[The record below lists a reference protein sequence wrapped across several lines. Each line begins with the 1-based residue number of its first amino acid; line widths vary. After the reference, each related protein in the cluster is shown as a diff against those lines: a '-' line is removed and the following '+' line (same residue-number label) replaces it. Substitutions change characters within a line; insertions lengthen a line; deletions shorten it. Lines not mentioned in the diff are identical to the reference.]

1 MYGNPYM
8 PQYNPT
14 QSIDRQIEELQNLK
28 TRYSQPP
35 VTNIINTQTPNISE
49 FEARYLKENEKVDEI
64 IIQRKTAFI
73 DLKNSKLSIK
83 EINGDITTYDI
94 LVPKDEKDLKI
105 ENLESKIKELE
116 AKINANKP
124 INEQSD
130 DTTNN
135 EIGKSK
141 TSSVKSTGK

>member
-14 QSIDRQIEELQNLK
+14 QNIDRQIEELQNLK

-83 EINGDITTYDI
+83 EINGDITNYDI

-105 ENLESKIKELE
+105 ESLENKVKELE
-116 AKINANKP
+116 ARINANKP

-141 TSSVKSTGK
+141 TSSIKSTGK